1 MTQEASQVLLVLLVL
16 FLVGFVISLA
26 IFLPI
31 FLTYMCRTRYRDFVK
46 LHSKALREL
55 KYINY
60 KYNRQFIRIPNFDM
74 SHSYDN
80 ENFYDD
86 ISCEDYLIYGL
97 VSKQKEVL
105 KGLKDTLSNI
115 EVCKSYQTEIDAID
129 TFTEFDADIG
139 PLKRKRLEKI
149 EEDMFDDEVLTPD
162 IDFKITVELTRTNI
176 NGDYQDSKSRTFYPK
191 EIKTIIAQLNQKR
204 GNFYTNEDIWHAI
217 CRVERGKVSN
227 KMRFA
232 IYARDGYRCKKCG
245 KKHDGDNL
253 EIDHIYPIA
262 KGGKST
268 YDNLQTLCRKCN
280 KKKGANVEY

>member
-1 MTQEASQVLLVLLVL
+1 MTQEISQLLLVLLVL

-26 IFLPI
+26 IFLPL

-268 YDNLQTLCRKCN
+268 YDNLQTLCRRCN
-280 KKKGANVEY
+280 KNKGANVEY

>member
-1 MTQEASQVLLVLLVL
+1 MTQELSQLLLVLLVL
-16 FLVGFVISLA
+16 FIVGFVISLA
-26 IFLPI
+26 IFLPL

-129 TFTEFDADIG
+129 TFTEFDADLG

-162 IDFKITVELTRTNI
+162 IDFKITVKLTRTNI
-176 NGDYQDSKSRTFYPK
+176 NGNYQDRKSRTFYPK

-232 IYARDGYRCKKCG
+232 IYARDGYRCCKCG
-245 KKHDGDNL
+245 RKTDDL
-253 EIDHIYPIA
+253 EVDHIYPIA

-268 YDNLQTLCRKCN
+268 YDNLQTLCRRCN
-280 KKKGANVEY
+280 KKKGANIEY